1 MSLIDTDFYLAQH
14 EVYIKRLK
22 SAIEKRQDFNHKEC
36 CKNIKENCCAFG
48 QAFYQDI
55 MPRLYEFPENIKEVI
70 LQIEDVHCTF
80 HEIGKRID
88 TKNPD
93 EELLREMQ
101 NTSLTLYQLFMKLK
115 RLINE
120 QNYSRA

>member
-1 MSLIDTDFYLAQH
+1 MATIDIDFYLAQH
-14 EVYIKRLK
+14 EVYIKRLE

-36 CKNIKENCCAFG
+36 CKDIKENCCAFG
-48 QAFYQDI
+48 QAFYQEI
-55 MPRLYEFPENIKEVI
+55 MPRFDEFPENIKEVI
-70 LQIEDVHCTF
+70 LQIEEVHCKF